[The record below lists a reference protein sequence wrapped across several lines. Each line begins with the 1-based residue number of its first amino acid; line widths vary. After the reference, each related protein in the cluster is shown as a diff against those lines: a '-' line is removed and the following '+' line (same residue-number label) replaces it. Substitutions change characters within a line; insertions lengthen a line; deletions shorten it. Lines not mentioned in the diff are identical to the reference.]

1 MGEAKLKKRS
11 AFAAEMVELWERDQ
25 CVDFA
30 VALAR
35 ATGWLLHVDWWVP
48 SMNQAADVPMSEFK
62 PLRVY
67 VADNGDRVFDVRG
80 VRSIHDFNDRTI
92 RPLAEAYG
100 NGSVRTRYYAEAKLA
115 GLPLKRQPDE
125 QRVMEAIRL
134 IEANPLYLGAVGVRR
149 ADAMPAHHAA
159 AFSYGQCVPFAEAL
173 AEQTGLPAV
182 ALIALRK
189 SAKQQTKTGS
199 SGFFHSVVMHRNGMV
214 EDAWGI
220 APLREVANRFGIIEC
235 TTSADEHHRVAETL
249 RTNSGDRYQLSLEK
263 ARQLIMQHR
272 LTDAS

>member
-11 AFAAEMVELWERDQ
+11 AFAAEVVELWERDQ

-35 ATGWLLHVDWWVP
+35 VTGWLLHVDWWVP
-48 SMNQAADVPMSEFK
+48 SMNQEADVPMSKFK

-80 VRSIHDFNDRTI
+80 VRSIYDFNERTI
-92 RPLAEAYG
+92 RPLAEPYG
-100 NGSVRTRYYAEAKLA
+100 NGGVRTRYYAETKLA

-134 IEANPLYLGAVGVRR
+134 IEANPLYLGAVGARR

-159 AFSYGQCVPFAEAL
+159 DFSYGRCVPFAEAL
-173 AEQTGLPAV
+173 AERTGLPAV

-189 SAKQQTKTGS
+189 SATHQTKTGP

-220 APLREVANRFGIIEC
+220 ASLPDVANRFGIIEC
-235 TTSADEHHRVAETL
+235 ATSADEHQRVAETL
-249 RTNSGDRYQLSLEK
+249 RTNSGDRYQLSLEQAK
-263 ARQLIMQHR
+263 QLITQHR
-272 LTDAS
+272 TSDTN